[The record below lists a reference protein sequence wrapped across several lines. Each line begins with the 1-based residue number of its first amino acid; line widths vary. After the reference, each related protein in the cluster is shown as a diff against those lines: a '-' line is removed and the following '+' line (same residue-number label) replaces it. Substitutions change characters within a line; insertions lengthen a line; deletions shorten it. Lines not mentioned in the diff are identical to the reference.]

1 ELKVTSITLSPRKK
15 KIFWVITFLF
25 PILLFLILELSLRVL
40 NYGGNLDLFI
50 DGPVGYE
57 EYKRCNPNVA
67 RRYFSSEESVPT
79 PPLQLFLKNKPQNGK
94 RIFVLGGS
102 SAAGF
107 PYSNNL
113 SFPKLLESRLALA
126 YPKNNIEVI
135 NVAMAA
141 INSYSLLDMVDEV
154 LEESPDAVLIYAGH
168 NEFYGA
174 LGVGSVQSLGSW
186 RGLIRTYLKLHKV
199 KSFLMIKDFII
210 WIKTQIGETLIDTK
224 EGNQS
229 STLMARIVSEQ
240 TIPLDS
246 DLYSKGKE
254 QYLENMELILG
265 KIKEK
270 NIPVLIGELVSNIK
284 DQKPFVSVKDE
295 AEQSAESFFKSAK
308 IAEEENDFIS
318 AKENYLKAKDFD
330 ALRFRSTEEFN
341 EILHSLSDTYDVPIV
356 PLLKYFTNASQNGI
370 YGNNLFLEHL
380 HPNKEGYNLISKA
393 FFEALQINNTIK
405 FDSVS
410 SEKINFDKIPGYTDL
425 DSVYASLVIKHL
437 KGGWPF
443 KSKNTANMFFQ
454 NFKPQNKLEEIS
466 FKIMIEKNYNLE
478 SGHMELGEYFES
490 IRNPEAAYSEYSALI
505 HSIPYEILF
514 YEKAAK
520 VLLEQKK
527 YEMAVQLLLKANN
540 FKKSDFA
547 YKWLGQIALMNKNFN
562 VAIKYLLEANHND
575 DQVLFNLS
583 RSFYYIN
590 KKAEG
595 DKYFTMLTQNH
606 PKSKYTSYL
615 LKLRALQK

>member
-1 ELKVTSITLSPRKK
+1 
-15 KIFWVITFLF
+15 
-25 PILLFLILELSLRVL
+25 
-40 NYGGNLDLFI
+40 
-50 DGPVGYE
+50 
-57 EYKRCNPNVA
+57 PNVA

-295 AEQSAESFFKSAK
+295 AGQSAESFFKSAK

-443 KSKNTANMFFQ
+443 KSKNTVNMFFQ
-454 NFKPQNKLEEIS
+454 TFKPKNKL
-466 FKIMIEKNYNLE
+466 
-478 SGHMELGEYFES
+478 
-490 IRNPEAAYSEYSALI
+490 
-505 HSIPYEILF
+505 
-514 YEKAAK
+514 
-520 VLLEQKK
+520 
-527 YEMAVQLLLKANN
+527 
-540 FKKSDFA
+540 
-547 YKWLGQIALMNKNFN
+547 
-562 VAIKYLLEANHND
+562 
-575 DQVLFNLS
+575 
-583 RSFYYIN
+583 
-590 KKAEG
+590 
-595 DKYFTMLTQNH
+595 
-606 PKSKYTSYL
+606 
-615 LKLRALQK
+615 